1 MNKKHKEIFINLE
14 ASEVILD
21 FQSDYILFRKFTYHF
36 SVVFNYKIK
45 IAHSIN
51 NKCQYFTNRIKFIL
65 QIYLLYFPR
74 NSWFKTILTYG
85 QLCNDIFDAKMCA
98 FIVEQNALIVG
109 HTKPIRSQT
118 KPYYGQSLCVRQ
130 LCERTIWPKNAILL
144 LWERF
149 SSKSIHFF
157 YI

>member
-45 IAHSIN
+45 IDHSIN

-65 QIYLLYFPR
+65 QIYLLYFLR
-74 NSWFKTILTYG
+74 YCEFK
-85 QLCNDIFDAKMCA
+85 
-98 FIVEQNALIVG
+98 IVVTFSQ
-109 HTKPIRSQT
+109 PCRSA
-118 KPYYGQSLCVRQ
+118 YY
-130 LCERTIWPKNAILL
+130 
-144 LWERF
+144 
-149 SSKSIHFF
+149 
-157 YI
+157 